1 MAEPTKPIKV
11 TCVVCS
17 QRWETVPV
25 DGYYECGECGYMNQL
40 PWMPEGKGWR
50 PEGSDA

>member
-17 QRWETVPV
+17 KQWETVPV
-25 DGYYECGECGYMNQL
+25 LGYYECDGMWLSE
-40 PWMPEGKGWR
+40 
-50 PEGSDA
+50 SDALGAGEPELEGVG